1 MNKNILMACV
11 ILLVCVRCSLKK
23 NYFISDI
30 PFVMDTT
37 MCRAYL
43 DVHQS
48 YNQNEYSKTIASV
61 SQLKRRINEVLSPI
75 LKMKI
80 IETPDS
86 FTMNLIN
93 DSIWI
98 VKGIQNTKNNYIY
111 FGNEIYI
118 EVCKQNGKII
128 KVIIGE

>member
-1 MNKNILMACV
+1 ML
-11 ILLVCVRCSLKK
+11 
-23 NYFISDI
+23 DI

-43 DVHQS
+43 DVHQFS
-48 YNQNEYSKTIASV
+48 NQNEYNETIVSV
-61 SQLKRRINEVLSPI
+61 PQLKRRINEVMSPI
-75 LKMKI
+75 LHQKI
-80 IETPDS
+80 IDTPDY
-86 FTMNLIN
+86 FTMKLIN

-98 VKGIQNTKNNYIY
+98 VRGIQKNKNDTIY

-128 KVIIGE
+128 KSIIGE